1 VSSPPRFGLGC
12 ALLALA
18 AACGSPPAPAYV
30 RENEAALAQ
39 SKRGQH
45 AQAAQT
51 YERAAAAAE
60 QPRDAEEA
68 RFRAAESY
76 ARAGDVEHARTLLQ
90 ALAKDCRDLE
100 RRARADF
107 AIADLL
113 EHAGQD
119 QAADEW
125 RVAALQRNPASGN
138 ARAALTRHID
148 YLREHGGSV
157 AVLAFLDSEHTRL
170 ASTELGEA
178 VCYFRARELDDTGQT
193 AQARDGYLD
202 CADRYGYPR
211 GLYWDDALF
220 RAAEKEVA
228 LGTPERAIAHLE
240 RLLSER
246 ESANLVGSYE
256 RGRYAEAQLK
266 LGEIYRDALHDPA
279 RARRELRKV
288 WSNHPKSR
296 LADDA
301 LFEEALLAH
310 GQQDEPGTCEPL
322 AIIVQQLPDSRYT
335 ACAHELCARLP
346 AGARPCHDYIKR
358 AAGIP

>member
-1 VSSPPRFGLGC
+1 MTHRHGFWLG

-18 AACGSPPAPAYV
+18 CGSPPVPAYV

-45 AQAAQT
+45 AQAAES
-51 YERAAAAAE
+51 YERAASLAQ

-68 RFRAAESY
+68 RFRAADSY
-76 ARAGDVEHARTLLQ
+76 ARAGDRAHAQTLLE
-90 ALAKDCRDLE
+90 ALAQQAHDVE

-107 AIADLL
+107 AVAELL
-113 EHAGQD
+113 ESAGQD
-119 QAADEW
+119 QAADER
-125 RVAALQRNPASGN
+125 RVAALRRHPASGN
-138 ARAALTRHID
+138 ARAALTRHLD
-148 YLREHGGSV
+148 YLREHAGSA
-157 AVLAFLDSEHTRL
+157 AVLAFLDAERPKL
-170 ASTELGEA
+170 QSTELGEPLL
-178 VCYFRARELDDTGQT
+178 YFRARELDDTGHS
-193 AQARDGYLD
+193 AQARDAYLE
-202 CADRYGYPR
+202 CAERYAYPR

-220 RAAEKEVA
+220 RAAEKELA
-228 LGTPERAIAHLE
+228 LGAPERAIAHLE
-240 RLLSER
+240 RLLGER
-246 ESANLVGSYE
+246 ESANFVGSYE

-288 WSNHPKSR
+288 WINHPKSR

-310 GQQDEPGTCEPL
+310 GVQDGPGTCEPL
-322 AIIVQQLPDSRYT
+322 SIIVQNLPDSRYA
-335 ACAHELCARLP
+335 ACAHELCLTLP
-346 AGARPCHDYIKR
+346 ASARPCHDYIKR